1 MLDSTSR
8 GFSVPEKPN
17 HGAEPQLELFE
28 RRLPKRPYC
37 TNNLDHGLVI
47 RGKRQAA
54 GQRYIQVNPPWL
66 RSFIVMDVDR
76 PGAALAWED
85 ALLPMPFWSSMNPR
99 NGHAHLAWAIDAP
112 VLLGQHDRQKPMRYL
127 AAIEAGMREK
137 LDADP
142 GYSGLI
148 TKNPV
153 HRHWRNAWAPIG
165 RGVYDLDYLADH
177 LNLPRHAPK
186 SRPETVGLGR
196 NCDTFDHLRYYAY
209 REVRLWRD
217 TPLPPPGHDERRGVY
232 IHWLNHLYSTALD
245 RTHNEHPIPLDSR
258 EVHWISRSVA
268 GWVWTRFDVEA
279 SDRRWSARQAARGRR
294 GGIRSGQVRREQSKD
309 KRAAARLMRAQGMT
323 QAAIAAELGV
333 RQQSVSKWTKDRN
346 ISRH

>member
-1 MLDSTSR
+1 M
-8 GFSVPEKPN
+8 PEKPKCR
-17 HGAEPQLELFE
+17 AEVQLELFE
-28 RRLPKRPYC
+28 QRLPARPYC
-37 TNNLDHGLVI
+37 TNSLDHGLVI
-47 RGKRQAA
+47 RCKRQAA

-127 AAIEAGMREK
+127 AAIEVTMSEK
-137 LDADP
+137 LGADP

-148 TKNPV
+148 TKNPL
-153 HRHWRNAWAPIG
+153 HQHWRNAWAPAGYGI
-165 RGVYDLDYLADH
+165 YDLSYLSDH
-177 LNLPRHAPK
+177 LDLPKRTP
-186 SRPETVGLGR
+186 RRNPEKIGLGR
-196 NCDTFDHLRYYAY
+196 NCDTFDHLRFYAY

-217 TPLPPPGHDERRGVY
+217 TPLPPPGHQERQGVY

-245 RTHNEHPIPLDSR
+245 HTHSEHPVPLDSR
-258 EVHWISRSVA
+258 EVHWIARSVA

-279 SDRRWSARQAARGRR
+279 SDRRWSARQASRGRR
-294 GGIRSGQVRREQSKD
+294 GGVRSGETRRAANED
-309 KRAAARLMRAQGMT
+309 KRTAARLLRAQGLT
-323 QAAIAAELGV
+323 QAAIAQELGMN
-333 RQQSVSKWTKDRN
+333 QSTVARWLRN
-346 ISRH
+346 MHEAIIR